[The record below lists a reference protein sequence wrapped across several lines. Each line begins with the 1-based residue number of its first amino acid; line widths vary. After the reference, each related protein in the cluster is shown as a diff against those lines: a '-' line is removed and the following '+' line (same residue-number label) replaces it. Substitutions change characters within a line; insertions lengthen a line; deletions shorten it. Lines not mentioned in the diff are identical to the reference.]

1 MGATLANF
9 SYAVRRTY
17 TKEGTMPDPAS
28 SIQAAKAK
36 VSGTLHF
43 VRDDIWRT
51 HPGSLPPWKRLVVRV
66 LRVLSLAIRGF
77 REDFCTLRAA
87 SLTFYS
93 LLSIVPVAAMAFG
106 IAKGFGFQK
115 ILEQQLFEN
124 FPGQQEIVGKV
135 VLFAHSLLATTQ
147 GGIMAGIGLVLLFWT
162 VVKVLGTIEASF
174 NSIWGVRRPRT
185 MARKFSDYLSIML
198 ISPLLVILQ
207 SSATVFITTQVNQI
221 AERIALIG
229 FFSPLISLSFK
240 LIPYVIVWV
249 LFTMVYLVMPN
260 TRVKFSSGL
269 IAGMVAGTGYQL
281 FQWLYISLQVG
292 AARYNA
298 IYGSFA
304 ALPLFLVWLQVS
316 WTIVLFGAEISFA
329 KQHAQ
334 DHEFESDTEQAS
346 PGLRK
351 MVALQIARLV
361 VQKFVEGAPPLTA
374 EAIAAG
380 VERPPRLTQRVLGEL
395 VEGGILNEVQ
405 VEGAEVPTYVPARD
419 VDQFTLSYVL
429 EALETRGVNEIPWPQ
444 GQETSAL
451 AVALGQLRDSLRQS
465 PGNRRLKE
473 L

>member
-1 MGATLANF
+1 
-9 SYAVRRTY
+9 
-17 TKEGTMPDPAS
+17 MPDPAA
-28 SIQAAKAK
+28 SIHAAKTK
-36 VSGTLHF
+36 FSGTLQF

-51 HPGSLPPWKRLVVRV
+51 HPANLPPWKRIVVRM

-77 REDFCTLRAA
+77 REDFCTLRAT
-87 SLTFYS
+87 SLTFYT

-115 ILEQQLFEN
+115 ILEQQLYKN
-124 FPGQQEIVGKV
+124 FPGQEEILGKV
-135 VLFAHSLLATTQ
+135 VLFANSLLESTK
-147 GGIMAGIGLVLLFWT
+147 GGIIAGIGLVLLFWT
-162 VVKVLGTIEASF
+162 VVKVLGNIEASF
-174 NSIWGVRRPRT
+174 NSIWGVRRPRSI
-185 MARKFSDYLSIML
+185 ARKFSDYLSIML

-207 SSATVFITTQVNQI
+207 SSATVFITTQVSQI

-229 FFSPLISLSFK
+229 YFSPLITLSFK

-249 LFTMVYLVMPN
+249 LFTIVYLVMPN
-260 TRVKFSSGL
+260 TRVKFTSGL
-269 IAGMVAGTGYQL
+269 VAGVIAGTCYQL
-281 FQWLYISLQVG
+281 FQWFYISLQVG

-329 KQHAQ
+329 KQHAR
-334 DHEFESDTEQAS
+334 DHEFESDTAQAS

-361 VQKFVEGAPPLTA
+361 VQRFVEGAAPLTA

-395 VEGGILNEVQ
+395 VGASVLNEVQ
-405 VEGAEVPTYVPARD
+405 VEGEDVPTYVPARD

-429 EALETRGVNEIPWPQ
+429 ESLETRGINEIPWPQ
-444 GQETSAL
+444 GQEASAL
-451 AVALGQLRDSLRQS
+451 ALAISQLQESVRQS

>member
-1 MGATLANF
+1 
-9 SYAVRRTY
+9 
-17 TKEGTMPDPAS
+17 MPDPAS
-28 SIQAAKAK
+28 SIHAAKTTYSK
-36 VSGTLHF
+36 TLRF
-43 VRDDIWRT
+43 VKDDIWRT
-51 HPGSLPPWKRLVVRV
+51 HPASLPPWKRAIVRM
-66 LRVLSLAIRGF
+66 LRVLSLALRGF
-77 REDFCTLRAA
+77 REDFCALRAT
-87 SLTFYS
+87 SLTFYT

-106 IAKGFGFQK
+106 IAKGFGFQQ

-124 FPGQQEIVGKV
+124 FPGQHEIVSKIV
-135 VLFAHSLLATTQ
+135 VFAQTLLKTTQ
-147 GGIMAGIGLVLLFWT
+147 GGVIAGFGLVLLFWT
-162 VVKVLGTIEASF
+162 VKKVLSNIEASF
-174 NSIWGVRRPRT
+174 NSIWGVRQPRSIV
-185 MARKFSDYLSIML
+185 RKFSDYLSIIL

-207 SSATVFITTQVNQI
+207 SSATVFITTQISEI
-221 AERIALIG
+221 ADRIALIG
-229 FFSPLISLSFK
+229 FFSPLITLSFK
-240 LIPYVIVWV
+240 LIPYVLVWV
-249 LFTMVYLVMPN
+249 LFTMLYLVMPN

-269 IAGMVAGTGYQL
+269 IAGVIAGTVYQL

-329 KQHAQ
+329 KQHAR

-351 MVALQIARLV
+351 MVALQITRLI
-361 VQKFVEGAPPLTA
+361 VQKFVDGAPPLTA

-395 VEGGILNEVQ
+395 VEGGVLNEVQ
-405 VEGAEVPTYVPARD
+405 MEGEEIPTYVPARD
-419 VDQFTLSYVL
+419 VDQFTLSYIL

-444 GQETSAL
+444 GQEASAL
-451 AVALGQLRDSLRQS
+451 ALALSQLRESVRQS

>member
-1 MGATLANF
+1 
-9 SYAVRRTY
+9 
-17 TKEGTMPDPAS
+17 MPDPSPA
-28 SIQAAKAK
+28 IETAKAK
-36 VSGTLHF
+36 LSGTLQF
-43 VRDDIWRT
+43 VTDDIWRT
-51 HPGSLPPWKRLVVRV
+51 RPGDLPPWKRAIVRM
-66 LRVLSLAIRGF
+66 LRVVSLAIRGF
-77 REDFCTLRAA
+77 REDFCALRAT
-87 SLTFYS
+87 SLTFYT

-124 FPGQQEIVGKV
+124 FPGQREIVGKV
-135 VLFAHSLLATTQ
+135 VLFAQSLLQTTQ
-147 GGIMAGIGLVLLFWT
+147 GGVIAGIGLVLLFWT
-162 VVKVLGTIEASF
+162 VVKVLGNIEASF
-174 NSIWGVRRPRT
+174 NSIWGVRRPRS
-185 MARKFSDYLSIML
+185 MVRKFSDYLSIMM

-207 SSATVFITTQVNQI
+207 SSATVFITTQLSQI

-229 FFSPLISLSFK
+229 YFSPLITLSFK

-269 IAGMVAGTGYQL
+269 IAGVIAGTGYQL
-281 FQWLYISLQVG
+281 FQWFYISVQVG

-361 VQKFVEGAPPLTA
+361 VQKFVDGAPPLSA

-380 VERPPRLTQRVLGEL
+380 VERPPRLTHRVLEEL

-405 VEGAEVPTYVPARD
+405 VESTEVPTYVPARD
-419 VDQFTLSYVL
+419 VDQFTLSYIL

-444 GQETSAL
+444 GQETSSLAL
-451 AVALGQLRDSLRQS
+451 ALNQLRESVRQS

>member
-1 MGATLANF
+1 MPGSTRFPNP
-9 SYAVRRTY
+9 
-17 TKEGTMPDPAS
+17 KEGTMPDHPAP
-28 SIQAAKAK
+28 IRAAKAK
-36 VSGTLHF
+36 LSGTVQF
-43 VRDDIWRT
+43 VTDDIWRT
-51 HPGSLPPWKRLVVRV
+51 RPSDLPPWKRAIVRM

-77 REDFCTLRAA
+77 REDVCALRAA
-87 SLTFYS
+87 SLTFYT

-115 ILEQQLFEN
+115 ILEQQLYEN
-124 FPGQQEIVGKV
+124 FPGQEEILGKV
-135 VLFAHSLLATTQ
+135 VLFANSLLATTQ
-147 GGIMAGIGLVLLFWT
+147 GGVIAGIGLVLLFWT

-174 NSIWGVRRPRT
+174 NSIWGIRRPRSI
-185 MARKFSDYLSIML
+185 ARKFSDYLAIMM

-207 SSATVFITTQVNQI
+207 SSATVFITTQLSQI

-229 FFSPLISLSFK
+229 YFSPLITLSFK
-240 LIPYVIVWV
+240 LIPYIIVWV
-249 LFTMVYLVMPN
+249 LFTMVYMVMPN
-260 TRVKFSSGL
+260 TRVKFSSAL
-269 IAGMVAGTGYQL
+269 IAGVIAGTGYQL
-281 FQWLYISLQVG
+281 FQWFYISLQVG

-334 DHEFESDTEQAS
+334 DHEFESDTDQAS

-351 MVALQIARLV
+351 MVALQIVRLV
-361 VQKFVEGAPPLTA
+361 VRKFVEGTPPLTA

-380 VERPPRLTQRVLGEL
+380 VERPPRLTHRVLGEL

-405 VEGAEVPTYVPARD
+405 VEGAEVPTFVPARD
-419 VDQFTLSYVL
+419 VDQFTLSYIL

-451 AVALGQLRDSLRQS
+451 ALALNQLRESLRQS

>member
-1 MGATLANF
+1 
-9 SYAVRRTY
+9 
-17 TKEGTMPDPAS
+17 MPDPSPAL
-28 SIQAAKAK
+28 QAAKAK
-36 VSGTLHF
+36 LSGTLRF
-43 VRDDIWRT
+43 VSDDIWRARPT
-51 HPGSLPPWKRLVVRV
+51 DLPPWKRIIVRL

-77 REDFCTLRAA
+77 REDYCTLRAA
-87 SLTFYS
+87 SLTFFT

-115 ILEQQLFEN
+115 VLEAQLYEN
-124 FPGQQEIVGKV
+124 FPGQEEIVGKV
-135 VLFAHSLLATTQ
+135 VVFAHSLLETTQ
-147 GGIMAGIGLVLLFWT
+147 GGVIAGIGLVLLFWA

-174 NSIWGVRRPRT
+174 NSIWGVRQART
-185 MARKFSDYLSIML
+185 IARKFSDYLAIML

-207 SSATVFITTQVNQI
+207 SSATVFITTQVSQI

-229 FFSPLISLSFK
+229 YFSPLITLSFK
-240 LIPYVIVWV
+240 LIPYVIVWI

-269 IAGMVAGTGYQL
+269 TAGIIAGTGYQV

-304 ALPLFLVWLQVS
+304 ALPLFLVWLQIS

-329 KQHAQ
+329 KQHAR
-334 DHEFESDTEQAS
+334 DHEFEADTDQAS

-351 MVALQIARLV
+351 LIALQIVRLV
-361 VQKFVEGAPPLTA
+361 VHKFIEGESPLSADAIAGGAERPSRLTA
-374 EAIAAG
+374 
-380 VERPPRLTQRVLGEL
+380 RVLGEL
-395 VEGGILNEVQ
+395 VEGGILNEVLM
-405 VEGAEVPTYVPARD
+405 EGADVPAYVPARD

-429 EALETRGVNEIPWPQ
+429 EALESRGVNDIPWPE
-444 GQETSAL
+444 GQETTPLAL
-451 AVALGQLRDSLRQS
+451 ALAQLRESLRQS
-465 PGNRRLKE
+465 PGNRRLKD

>member
-1 MGATLANF
+1 
-9 SYAVRRTY
+9 
-17 TKEGTMPDPAS
+17 MPDPAS
-28 SIQAAKAK
+28 SIHAAKTTYSK
-36 VSGTLHF
+36 TLHF
-43 VRDDIWRT
+43 VKDDIWRT
-51 HPGSLPPWKRLVVRV
+51 HPASLPPWKRVIVRM
-66 LRVLSLAIRGF
+66 LRVLSLALRGF
-77 REDFCTLRAA
+77 REDFCALRAT
-87 SLTFYS
+87 SLTFYT

-106 IAKGFGFQK
+106 IAKGFGFQQ

-124 FPGQQEIVGKV
+124 FPGQHEIVSKIV
-135 VLFAHSLLATTQ
+135 VFAQSLLETTQ
-147 GGIMAGIGLVLLFWT
+147 GGVIAGFGLVLLFWT
-162 VVKVLGTIEASF
+162 VIKVLSNIEASF
-174 NSIWGVRRPRT
+174 NSIWGVRQPRSIV
-185 MARKFSDYLSIML
+185 RKFSDYLSIIL

-207 SSATVFITTQVNQI
+207 SSATVFITTQISAI
-221 AERIALIG
+221 ADRIALIG
-229 FFSPLISLSFK
+229 FFSPLITLSFK
-240 LIPYVIVWV
+240 LIPYVLVWV
-249 LFTMVYLVMPN
+249 LFTMLYLVMPN

-269 IAGMVAGTGYQL
+269 VAGVIAGTVYQL
-281 FQWLYISLQVG
+281 FQWFYISLQVG

-329 KQHAQ
+329 KQHAR

-361 VQKFVEGAPPLTA
+361 VLKFVEGARPLTA
-374 EAIAAG
+374 EVIAAG

-395 VEGGILNEVQ
+395 VEGGVLNEVQ
-405 VEGAEVPTYVPARD
+405 VEGEEVPTYVPARD

-429 EALETRGVNEIPWPQ
+429 ESLETRGVNEIPWPQ
-444 GQETSAL
+444 GQEASAL
-451 AVALGQLRDSLRQS
+451 ALAIGQLRESVRQS